1 MIKFLRICGCCLGVA
16 SVLSLFFLGDL
27 EHAGL
32 GLVTSIA
39 IMNVVDIEELK
50 GGK

>member
-16 SVLSLFFLGDL
+16 SVLSLFFLGNL
-27 EHAGL
+27 EHAVL

-39 IMNVVDIEELK
+39 IMNVADIEELK
-50 GGK
+50 GDK